1 MDDSGALA
9 VELLAADGVRLAGRF
24 WPAPDAR
31 LGYAV
36 VHGLTGSSRRRE
48 VEAICTRLAG
58 RGAGVVALDLRGH
71 GASDGHSGLGAVEDL
86 DLAAAVGFLRAA
98 GYTRVATAGWS
109 MGGSIVVR
117 HAALHRA
124 ARGEEDHTD
133 RSSVDAVVTVS
144 GPGLWYERGTVH
156 MRRVHFGAETRFGHW
171 LLAAAYRTR
180 LDSGWH
186 EAPEAPVE
194 LAGRIPPTP
203 LLVVHGNRDRYF
215 PVRHA
220 EALAAA
226 ANTAELWVEDGM
238 GHAEGA
244 TSPELV
250 DRVDDWVRRA
260 VGALGPPDG
269 AISRRAT
276 RPETGQFVGPGR
288 GVTP

>member
-1 MDDSGALA
+1 MDGSGARAIELFA
-9 VELLAADGVRLAGRF
+9 VDGVRLAGRY
-24 WPAPDAR
+24 WPAPGAR

-36 VHGLTGSSRRRE
+36 VHGFTGSSRRRH

-71 GASDGHSGLGAVEDL
+71 GASDGRSGLGAVEDR
-86 DLAAAVGFLRAA
+86 DLSAAVEFLRAE
-98 GYTRVATAGWS
+98 GYLRVATAGWS

-133 RSSVDAVVTVS
+133 RSSVDAVVSVS
-144 GPGLWYERGTVH
+144 GPGLWYERGTTY
-156 MRRVHFGAETRFGHW
+156 MRRVHFGAETRLGHW
-171 LLAAAYRTR
+171 LLATVYRTR

-215 PVRHA
+215 PLRHA
-220 EALAAA
+220 DALAAA
-226 ANTAELWVEDGM
+226 GTAELWVEDGM

-250 DRVDDWVRRA
+250 DRVDAWVRRA
-260 VGALGPPDG
+260 VGA
-269 AISRRAT
+269 
-276 RPETGQFVGPGR
+276 VGPGAQPHPG
-288 GVTP
+288 GVADQALVGA

>member
-1 MDDSGALA
+1 MDRSGALA
-9 VELLAADGVRLAGRF
+9 IELVTVDGVRLSGRH
-24 WPAPDAR
+24 WPAPGAR

-36 VHGLTGSSRRRE
+36 VHGFTGSSRRRT

-71 GASDGHSGLGAVEDL
+71 GASGGHSGLGAVEDL
-86 DLAAAVGFLRAA
+86 DLAAAVAFLRAE
-98 GYTRVATAGWS
+98 GYPKVASAGWS

-124 ARGEEDHTD
+124 APGEEDHTGGA
-133 RSSVDAVVTVS
+133 VDAAVTVS
-144 GPGLWYERGTVH
+144 GPGLWYERGTTH

-226 ANTAELWVEDGM
+226 ADSAELWIEDGM

-250 DRVDDWVRRA
+250 DRIDDWVRRA
-260 VGALGPPDG
+260 VGAVGPLDHAILGRV
-269 AISRRAT
+269 A
-276 RPETGQFVGPGR
+276 RPEVAQSGGPAR
-288 GVTP
+288 GMTP